1 MGEGHEAEGSLE
13 HLAVR
18 FKTADTAQE
27 FKKVFEECQAGKTA
41 TAFTSNSSAT
51 SAVTERAPV
60 QPDPRDEEE
69 EEEYGEEDEDYEAGE
84 TIMFHQS
91 GVSLSTQQDGGE
103 WVPQGE

>member
-41 TAFTSNSSAT
+41 TASTIKSSAT

-69 EEEYGEEDEDYEAGE
+69 EEDYGAGE

-103 WVPQGE
+103 WVPQGEV

>member
-1 MGEGHEAEGSLE
+1 ME

-27 FKKVFEECQAGKTA
+27 FKKVFEECQAGKTT
-41 TAFTSNSSAT
+41 TASTTNSSAT

-84 TIMFHQS
+84 TIMFHQVTTYINYQY
-91 GVSLSTQQDGGE
+91 VSLRALCKQNDTKPPR
-103 WVPQGE
+103 VV